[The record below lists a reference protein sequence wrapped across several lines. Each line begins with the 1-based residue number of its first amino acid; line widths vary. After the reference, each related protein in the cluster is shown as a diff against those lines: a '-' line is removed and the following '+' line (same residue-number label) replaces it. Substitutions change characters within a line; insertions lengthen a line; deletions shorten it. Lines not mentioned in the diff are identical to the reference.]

1 MATEIEMMREKSFNG
16 QRLDQ
21 LLAAK
26 RLPLLKGVNDRV
38 GLSLFK
44 IEEIEYDR
52 QNVNA
57 SFLRLRI
64 SNRSCIR
71 RSSKPHFQLALEA
84 ICTREDNQF

>member
-57 SFLRLRI
+57 SFLHLRI
-64 SNRSCIR
+64 SIKTIR
-71 RSSKPHFQLALEA
+71 RFLEGLK
-84 ICTREDNQF
+84 N